1 MLLEWNSALI
11 AYDLWASGR
20 LGKLSW
26 SRELPTQLCRSQSIL
41 DEGFP
46 ELWSFLGVICA
57 LHPCSVSKPNKLIG
71 SLWWLL
77 LDFYFSLLLGHCE
90 EGVDM
95 STPWEGILKIPY
107 QSWVQ
112 RTGKFGFEMLKQ
124 PCHPRRQYSVTM
136 CCVFELCCVRASEV
150 WWRMLTYE
158 F

>member
-1 MLLEWNSALI
+1 MTSGPQVGL
-11 AYDLWASGR
+11 GR
-20 LGKLSW
+20 LTGVENYQHSFAEVSPFWMKAF
-26 SRELPTQLCRSQSIL
+26 QSF
-41 DEGFP
+41 GAF
-46 ELWSFLGVICA
+46 WGS
-57 LHPCSVSKPNKLIG
+57 SVLFTHAQWVNPINSLV